1 MLHRVQTD
9 CAVIMANIKL
19 VIVGDGAVGKSC
31 LLIAYNTNVFP
42 AEYVPTVFDNY
53 CSNITIDGQCY
64 NIGFW
69 DTAGQVSE
77 REELWRWGIPD

>member
-1 MLHRVQTD
+1 MLHRVQAD
-9 CAVIMANIKL
+9 CVVIMANIKL

>member
-9 CAVIMANIKL
+9 CVVIMANIKL

-31 LLIAYNTNVFP
+31 LLISYNTNVFP